1 MADKKPLVLYGADIK
16 ELASTDTIPVVN
28 GGVDQNGF
36 TSYTPTLSN
45 MTLGN
50 GTLVCKYKMLTK
62 KTCLVR
68 FVFVLG
74 STSTV
79 GTTPAFT
86 FPFTSVS
93 TPMTQF
99 PLGVFGLYNNT
110 TGLSSFGIVFWTN
123 TSGCAIYNLTSP
135 MTAITATVPFTW
147 AANFAITGE
156 FIYEIA

>member
-1 MADKKPLVLYGADIK
+1 MADKLPIVLYSGVPK
-16 ELASTDTIPVVN
+16 EIDSTDSIPVAN

-36 TSYTPTLSN
+36 TAYTPTLTN

-50 GTLVCKYKMLTK
+50 GTLACKYKMLTK

-79 GTTPAFT
+79 GTIPAFT
-86 FPFTSVS
+86 LPFTSVS

-110 TGLSSFGIVFWTN
+110 TGVSSFGIAFWTN
-123 TSGCAIYNLTSP
+123 TTGCAIYNLTSP

-147 AANFAITGE
+147 TTNFAITGE